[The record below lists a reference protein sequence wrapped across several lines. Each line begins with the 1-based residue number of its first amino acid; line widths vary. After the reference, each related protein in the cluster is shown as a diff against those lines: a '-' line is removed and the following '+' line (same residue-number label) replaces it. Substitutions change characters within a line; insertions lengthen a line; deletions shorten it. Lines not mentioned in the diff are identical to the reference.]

1 MVATHLFFRLDVG
14 LLLYTLPHRLLL
26 QLLLHLQ
33 LEPLLDELGAV
44 VLYNGGGST
53 AAIQLLL
60 LRRHRRL
67 VLHLRAAVLRH
78 WMMLMLL
85 LVLEEKI
92 LRDLA
97 AGWSQQLVI
106 LWRVGGG
113 EELAVATAI

>member
-1 MVATHLFFRLDVG
+1 
-14 LLLYTLPHRLLL
+14 
-26 QLLLHLQ
+26 
-33 LEPLLDELGAV
+33 
-44 VLYNGGGST
+44 
-53 AAIQLLL
+53 
-60 LRRHRRL
+60 
-67 VLHLRAAVLRH
+67 
-78 WMMLMLL
+78 MMLMLL